1 MATMPAFFDRTANTG
16 AGAASAASRAAR
28 PGKNFDGLRA
38 LPLDDVLFFSKRI
51 DNSRLER
58 AADPRARGACWSAVG
73 AASLLL
79 VLLTGTLAPTL
90 AGRLEGYRLEAL
102 KGEERQLLDER
113 RTLELQE
120 AELLSPDRLQQ
131 VAEKQNLVTP
141 KAGQVVHLDGN
152 KPDSSFALVKALR

>member
-1 MATMPAFFDRTANTG
+1 MATMPAFLGKAAN
-16 AGAASAASRAAR
+16 AGASEASATPAVAR
-28 PGKNFDGLRA
+28 LEKDPCRLRP
-38 LPLDDVLFFSKRI
+38 LPLDDVLFYSKKI
-51 DNSRLER
+51 DNSRLVR
-58 AADPRARGACWSAVG
+58 AADPHARGACWSAVG
-73 AASLLL
+73 AASVLL
-79 VLLTGTLAPTL
+79 VLLIGTLVPSL

-131 VAEKQNLVTP
+131 LAERQNLVTP

-152 KPDSSFALVKALR
+152 KPDSAFALVK

>member
-1 MATMPAFFDRTANTG
+1 MATMPAFLGKTATASAVRTAP
-16 AGAASAASRAAR
+16 AVAR
-28 PGKNFDGLRA
+28 LEKDPCRLRA
-38 LPLDDVLFFSKRI
+38 LPLDDVLFYSKKI
-51 DNSRLER
+51 DNSRLVR

-73 AASLLL
+73 AAGVLL
-79 VLLTGTLAPTL
+79 VLLTGTQVPNL

-102 KGEERQLLDER
+102 KGEERRLLDER

-131 VAEKQNLVTP
+131 VAERQNLVVP

-152 KPDSSFALVKALR
+152 KPDSAFALVK